1 MKDFPCRSLDVGP
14 YLVCDGEGFM
24 VSTGRSDVTEQTQ
37 RYEGE
42 RASRDLKSILAP
54 QWRLISMDYGLGR
67 RENY

>member
-1 MKDFPCRSLDVGP
+1 MKDFPCHSLDVGP

-42 RASRDLKSILAP
+42 LHVTLKAF
-54 QWRLISMDYGLGR
+54 
-67 RENY
+67 